1 MLQRLDGAH
10 RSSGQLGH
18 RFEREIRDEPQ
29 HDNFALVGRQS
40 TESIDEAGIEW
51 LTRCRGDRYRTG
63 AQEAATL
70 GETSTFVDE
79 AVMGNREHPSAKRRP
94 VASKPAEALRHVA
107 EHLTEQ
113 ILAVGGTGG
122 A

>member
-1 MLQRLDGAH
+1 MLQRFDGAH
-10 RSSGQLGH
+10 GPSGQLGD
-18 RFEREIRDEPQ
+18 RFEREIRDESQ
-29 HDNFALVGRQS
+29 HDNLALVGRKS

-51 LTRCRGDRYRTG
+51 LTRCLGNRKRMG

-70 GETSTFVDE
+70 GETSTFIDE
-79 AVMGNREHPSAKRRP
+79 AVMGDREHPSAQREL
-94 VASKPAEALRHVA
+94 VASKSAEAPRHVA

-113 ILAVGGTGG
+113 ILAVDGTRR

>member
-1 MLQRLDGAH
+1 MLQRFDGAH

-29 HDNFALVGRQS
+29 HDNLALVGRKS
-40 TESIDEAGIEW
+40 TESIDEPGIEW
-51 LTRCRGDRYRTG
+51 LTRRLGNRKRMG

-70 GETSTFVDE
+70 GKTSTFIDE
-79 AVMGNREHPSAKRRP
+79 AVMGDREHPSAQRRL
-94 VASKPAEALRHVA
+94 VASKPAEAPRHVA

-113 ILAVGGTGG
+113 ILAVDGTGR